1 MKRLVKIFFIGL
13 SVVIG
18 NTLST
23 TAQSNSDELANK
35 LQNPLAKIVALPV
48 QHNISMGSPTYEGA
62 MYTMSLQPIVA
73 REYEKFN
80 MIHRGVINLSYLPT
94 TVNGTGNTP
103 ALGDINYS
111 FFIAPKKTG
120 KLAWGVGP
128 SFDLPT
134 ATEPMLGSGKW
145 NVGASAVLVYQ
156 TKKLTLDVVVRQTN
170 SIAGDSERNNVNRF
184 VAQTLVAYG
193 LGKGWVINTFPTI
206 TANWSAEKGQQ
217 WTVPVGGGVSKLTFL
232 GGKLPLNVG
241 VQYYH
246 NAVRP
251 DYAPKGELRF
261 LTTFVFGK

>member
-128 SFDLPT
+128 SFLPT
-134 ATEPMLGSGKW
+134 P
-145 NVGASAVLVYQ
+145 
-156 TKKLTLDVVVRQTN
+156 R
-170 SIAGDSERNNVNRF
+170 RRF
-184 VAQTLVAYG
+184 
-193 LGKGWVINTFPTI
+193 
-206 TANWSAEKGQQ
+206 
-217 WTVPVGGGVSKLTFL
+217 
-232 GGKLPLNVG
+232 
-241 VQYYH
+241 
-246 NAVRP
+246 R
-251 DYAPKGELRF
+251 
-261 LTTFVFGK
+261 